1 MLSTS
6 VCDTAGGRVT
16 EEAARRERT
25 ERERKKKM
33 ECRGGWRSNLNFR
46 RARSPGPAR
55 LNASGRLELKRGHFL
70 RSGVRAQIST
80 KHRPESL
87 PTRGAIETALQ
98 GTRRIHPPERQKKKK
113 KCLQVSATRK
123 LRLLHHAFTYHSAAR
138 HTHSRAPSLE
148 YWCALMRLRRVI
160 Y

>member
-25 ERERKKKM
+25 EREKKKM
-33 ECRGGWRSNLNFR
+33 ERRGGWRSNLNFR

-98 GTRRIHPPERQKKKK
+98 GTRRIHPPERQKKKM
-113 KCLQVSATRK
+113 SASQCD
-123 LRLLHHAFTYHSAAR
+123 A
-138 HTHSRAPSLE
+138 
-148 YWCALMRLRRVI
+148 
-160 Y
+160 